1 MSEASTD
8 PDAASESD
16 GPASRTALPLAVAAG
31 LAVVLAGCGLSGP
44 DDGTPEVP
52 LTVSTT
58 ASQRLVRASVGPN
71 APSAS
76 VEQDGVGP
84 EAGVSRSLTLGG
96 TDGDTLVVDFV
107 AFLVADAVLKPGA
120 ADQCAGDTA
129 CVDLRSS
136 ARLVTIPLDGTARPQ
151 IRKRVPLGLYDRV
164 SFRLLTAADSN
175 ASLLDSLPEIEGN
188 SVVVK
193 GSFNGESFSATR
205 ALTGTVDI
213 SVTPGLEITESTN
226 AANLTLAAAVSSWYQ
241 LSDGTV
247 VDPRQESG
255 RLSTE
260 LLEASISAYP
270 DQDGDGEPDG
280 SGPATP

>member
-1 MSEASTD
+1 M
-8 PDAASESD
+8 
-16 GPASRTALPLAVAAG
+16 AAG

-44 DDGTPEVP
+44 DDGTREVP
-52 LTVSTT
+52 LSVSTT

-76 VEQDGVGP
+76 LDQDAAVGP

-107 AFLVADAVLKPGA
+107 GFLVADALLKPSA
-120 ADQCAGDTA
+120 TDQCAGDTA

-136 ARLVTIPLDGTARPQ
+136 ARLVTIPLDGTVGPQ
-151 IRKRVPLGLYDRV
+151 IQKRVPIGLYDQV

-226 AANLTLAAAVSSWYQ
+226 AANLTLAAAVSSWFQ

-255 RLSTE
+255 QLSID
-260 LLEASISAYP
+260 LLEASISAFP
-270 DQDGDGEPDG
+270 DRDGDGEPDS
-280 SGPATP
+280 SGPAAP